1 MWNIIKMKF
10 IEYLKES
17 EENGPLTLLKAYVK
31 NNKAKLSNSTVKSL
45 IKEYPLEED
54 SVVYRGL
61 NFDSQ
66 EEYDEF
72 ISKIKNG
79 YIITDDPSSWSRS
92 KGTARQFAKTK
103 PSYMEFMSMSSMMG
117 IKNSKD
123 AHEHVVGYRGVIL
136 KTTAKKNEC
145 LDVNRTPYDAEDE
158 VIIPAGKYKIEYEDM
173 LKSSDKIKKYGIKKI
188 LDDIKT
194 TDYTDNNEVKD
205 LIDRIAH
212 FNGHELDDSQK
223 EKIASIVLKLPFTSA
238 EKTYDV
244 SGDDPV
250 VIGTSII
257 IHEPLYK
264 YFPKELF
271 NDDIIKKYDEEF
283 AERILKLFETAKS
296 INAKVGEDAIIKWDT
311 FDDFNE
317 YLHKLG
323 IVSEHRKLIRTYGK
337 KYNKLNSMDTVKDIN
352 KLKGKDQKDAI
363 ERLMQQLTST
373 IKSM

>member
-1 MWNIIKMKF
+1 MKF

-31 NNKAKLSNSTVKSL
+31 NNKAKLSNSTVKTL

-66 EEYDEF
+66 EEYDVF
-72 ISKIKNG
+72 IDQIKNG
-79 YIITDDPSSWSRS
+79 YIKTDGPSSWSRS

-103 PSYMEFMSMSSMMG
+103 PSYMEFMSAASMMG

-136 KTTAKKNEC
+136 KTTAKMNEC
-145 LDVNRTPYDAEDE
+145 LDVNKTPFDAEDE
-158 VIIPAGKYKIEYEDM
+158 ILIPAGKYKVEYEDL

-188 LDDIKT
+188 LDDIKD
-194 TDYTDNNEVKD
+194 TDYKDNAEVKD
-205 LIDRIAH
+205 LIDRISH
-212 FNGHELDDSQK
+212 FNGHELDDKQK
-223 EKIASIVLKLPFTSA
+223 EKIASIVLKLPFTNA
-238 EKTYDV
+238 EQLYDT
-244 SGDDPV
+244 GGNNPI
-250 VIGTSII
+250 VIGTNII

-271 NDDIIKKYDEEF
+271 NENIIKKYDEEF
-283 AERILKLFETAKS
+283 AARILNIFERAKS
-296 INAKVGEDAIIKWDT
+296 INSKVGEDAIINWDT
-311 FDDFNE
+311 FDEFNK
-317 YLHKLG
+317 YLHKVG
-323 IVSEHRKLIRTYGK
+323 IVSEHRKLIKVYGK
-337 KYNKLNSMDTVKDIN
+337 KYNKLNDMDTVKNIN

-363 ERLMQQLTST
+363 ERLMKQLTAT
-373 IKSM
+373 VKSM